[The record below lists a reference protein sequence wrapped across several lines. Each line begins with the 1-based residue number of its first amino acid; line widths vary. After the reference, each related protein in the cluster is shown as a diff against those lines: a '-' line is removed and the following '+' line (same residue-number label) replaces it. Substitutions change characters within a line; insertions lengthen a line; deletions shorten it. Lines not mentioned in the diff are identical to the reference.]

1 MEKIILIGYMGA
13 GKTSLG
19 KSLAQSL
26 NIRFINSDSE
36 IEQQTG
42 MTIGQIFEQYGEDH
56 FRNLEKEF
64 LRTFDVHDS
73 FVLATGGGTP
83 CYKDQMAVLNAL
95 GTTIYLQCSN
105 ETLFSRLKNE
115 RDHRPL
121 IAGLSDDELHEAISY
136 RMQQREPIYKQAKLT
151 LTETEFS
158 VEELIRRLHRKNSD

>member
-19 KSLAQSL
+19 RLLADSL

-42 MTIGQIFEQYGEDH
+42 MTIGQIFELYGEDY

-64 LRTFDVHDS
+64 LRTFNAQDS
-73 FVLATGGGTP
+73 FILATGGGTP
-83 CYKDQMAVLNAL
+83 CYNDQMTVLNTL
-95 GTTIYLQCSN
+95 GTTVYLQCSN

-121 IAGLSDDELHEAISY
+121 IAGLSDDELRDAIDY
-136 RMQQREPIYKQAKLT
+136 RMAQREKIYQLAHIT
-151 LTETEFS
+151 LPENEQTIEALS
-158 VEELIRRLHRKNSD
+158 QHLHRKN

>member
-13 GKTSLG
+13 GKTLLG
-19 KSLAQSL
+19 KAVAEAF

-42 MTIGQIFEQYGEDH
+42 MTIGQIFEQYGEEY

-64 LRTFDVHDS
+64 LNTFQSKDS

-83 CYKDQMAVLNAL
+83 CYNEQMAVLKEL

-121 IAGLSDDELHEAISY
+121 IAGLSDEELREAIDY
-136 RMQQREPIYKQAKLT
+136 RMAQRDKIYRLAHIVLPENEHT
-151 LTETEFS
+151 
-158 VEELIRRLHRKNSD
+158 VEALSQYLHRKN

>member
-13 GKTSLG
+13 GKTQLG
-19 KSLAQSL
+19 RSLAQSL

-42 MTIGQIFEQYGEDH
+42 MTTGQIFEQYGEDY
-56 FRNLEKEF
+56 FRTLEKEF
-64 LRTFDVHDS
+64 LQTFNADNS

-83 CYKDQMAVLNAL
+83 CYNDQMTVLNAL
-95 GTTIYLQCSN
+95 GTTVYLQCSN

-121 IAGLSDDELHEAISY
+121 IAGLSDDELRDAIDF
-136 RMQQREPIYKQAKLT
+136 RMKQRESIYQLAQIVLPENEQT
-151 LTETEFS
+151 
-158 VEELIRRLHRKNSD
+158 VESLSQHLHRKN

>member
-1 MEKIILIGYMGA
+1 MEKIILIGYMGS
-13 GKTSLG
+13 GKTHLG
-19 KSLAQSL
+19 RSLAESL

-42 MTIGQIFEQYGEDH
+42 MTIGQIFELYGEDY

-64 LRTFDVHDS
+64 LRTFQSQDS

-83 CYKDQMAVLNAL
+83 CYNDQINVLKAL
-95 GTTIYLQCSN
+95 GTTVYLKCSN

-121 IAGLSDDELHEAISY
+121 IAGLSDDELQDAINY
-136 RMQQREPIYKQAKLT
+136 RMSQREKIYELAHIILPENEQT
-151 LTETEFS
+151 
-158 VEELIRRLHRKNSD
+158 VEALSQHLRRKN

>member
-13 GKTSLG
+13 GKTQLG
-19 KSLAQSL
+19 RSLAQSL

-42 MTIGQIFEQYGEDH
+42 MTTGQIFEQYGEDY
-56 FRNLEKEF
+56 FRTLEKEF
-64 LRTFDVHDS
+64 LQNFNADNS

-83 CYKDQMAVLNAL
+83 CYNDQMTVLNAL
-95 GTTIYLQCSN
+95 GTTVYLQCSN

-121 IAGLSDDELHEAISY
+121 IAGLSDDELRDAIDF
-136 RMQQREPIYKQAKLT
+136 RMKQRESIYQLAQIVLPANEQT
-151 LTETEFS
+151 
-158 VEELIRRLHRKNSD
+158 VESLSQHLHRKN

>member
-13 GKTSLG
+13 GKTQLG
-19 KSLAQSL
+19 RSLAQSL

-42 MTIGQIFEQYGEDH
+42 MTTGQIFEQYGEDY
-56 FRNLEKEF
+56 FRTLEKEF
-64 LRTFDVHDS
+64 LQNFNADNS

-83 CYKDQMAVLNAL
+83 CYNDQMTVLNAL
-95 GTTIYLQCSN
+95 GTTVYLQCSN

-121 IAGLSDDELHEAISY
+121 IAGLSDDELRDAIDF
-136 RMQQREPIYKQAKLT
+136 RMKQRESIYQLAQIVLPENEQT
-151 LTETEFS
+151 
-158 VEELIRRLHRKNSD
+158 VESLSQHLHRKN

>member
-13 GKTSLG
+13 GKTQLG
-19 KSLAQSL
+19 RSLAQSL

-42 MTIGQIFEQYGEDH
+42 MTIGQIFEQYGEDY
-56 FRNLEKEF
+56 FRTLEKEF
-64 LRTFDVHDS
+64 LQTFNADNS

-83 CYKDQMAVLNAL
+83 CYNDQMTVLNAL
-95 GTTIYLQCSN
+95 GTTVYLQCSN

-121 IAGLSDDELHEAISY
+121 IAGLSDDELRDAIDF
-136 RMQQREPIYKQAKLT
+136 RMKQRESIYQLAQIVLPENEQT
-151 LTETEFS
+151 
-158 VEELIRRLHRKNSD
+158 VESLSQHLHRKN